1 MQAHQKK
8 VSSIDQTALGPAF
21 DQLEKTSFQENPH
34 RSPCHANP
42 FSASSPFFEVGSQ
55 RDDSGNISLLVAR
68 PGHCTFT
75 PCTGWSPS
83 PSPPSSSS
91 SSRPGSPSPPT
102 ASCPAGSELRRA
114 SVVGRVCRWRQEHA
128 DVELLE
134 AQRKPTWTRMWR
146 LASASPSPS
155 RSWRQ
160 KPSSTHPSPSQ
171 PRFEERVRIIKRKQ
185 FFQEVFNFTG
195 RQIEVQGRNIQERTT
210 IYTKLETVGQVLSFL
225 QFKMSFFL
233 K

>member
-1 MQAHQKK
+1 MKAGSPKK

-42 FSASSPFFEVGSQ
+42 FSASSPFFEAGSQ
-55 RDDSGNISLLVAR
+55 RDESGNISLLVAR

-114 SVVGRVCRWRQEHA
+114 SVVGQVCRWRQEHA
-128 DVELLE
+128 GVELSE

-146 LASASPSPS
+146 LASASLSRS

-225 QFKMSFFL
+225 QFKMSFF

>member
-8 VSSIDQTALGPAF
+8 CRLLTKLHVDLHLTSWGKLHLRKTHTARPAT
-21 DQLEKTSFQENPH
+21 QIH
-34 RSPCHANP
+34 
-42 FSASSPFFEVGSQ
+42 SALRPQFFKAGSQ
-55 RDDSGNISLLVAR
+55 RDESGNISLLVAR

-114 SVVGRVCRWRQEHA
+114 SVVGRACRWRQEHA
-128 DVELLE
+128 GVELSE
-134 AQRKPTWTRMWR
+134 EQRKPTWTPMWR

-171 PRFEERVRIIKRKQ
+171 PRFEERVRIIKSKH
-185 FFQEVFNFTG
+185 FFQDVFNFTG

-210 IYTKLETVGQVLSFL
+210 IYTKLETVGQVLI
-225 QFKMSFFL
+225 FFSNSR
-233 K
+233 